1 MSENLQTPGNDP
13 KEALKL
19 AIHRDDLAHVQ
30 QLLAAH
36 PELRHAPIGYGDAG
50 PLTWAAECRGLPHAT
65 PGRLALA
72 AWLIQTG
79 CDVHQDGDA
88 PLMRASLDG
97 SRIPMMQ
104 LLVRHGANVNA
115 AWQGWF
121 PILFAPCETLD
132 PEALAWLLAHGADPD
147 CGDAALWQARGKPHP
162 GTALDCLLG
171 TYMRDPQAV
180 DACIAL
186 VQQAGGRTQYDQ
198 PGVLATIRGDLTAL
212 QTLLV
217 DDPSLIH
224 RRYPGLNIG
233 TTAGR
238 LLTLDGA
245 TLLHIAAEFSHAHAV
260 MLLLQSGADVNA
272 PARIDANG
280 IGGQTALFH
289 AATQGNDSGL
299 PVVRLL
305 IAAGADLT
313 PRCRLPGH
321 YERPEELFEGTALD
335 YARLFPL
342 SRPDPDHTLA
352 ELLRASMRV

>member
-104 LLVRHGANVNA
+104 LLVRHVNA

-212 QTLLV
+212 QALLV

-272 PARIDANG
+272 PALIDATG
-280 IGGQTALFH
+280 IGGH
-289 AATQGNDSGL
+289 
-299 PVVRLL
+299 
-305 IAAGADLT
+305 LT